1 LGVLCLKILPALAAF
16 ISRFLPLWILVLSLI
31 AFLVPKVFGPI
42 QGLTGISLGAIFLI
56 MGMSLSTEQMISVI
70 KQPKY
75 AFIGV
80 GLKWLIMVI
89 VTVIIALLSFRIMQ
103 NLPLEL

>member
-1 LGVLCLKILPALAAF
+1 
-16 ISRFLPLWILVLSLI
+16 PLWILVLSLI

-42 QGLTGISLGAIFLI
+42 LGLTGISLGAIFLI
-56 MGMSLSTEQMISVI
+56 MGMSLSTEQMISVF

-80 GLKWLIMVI
+80 GLKWVMMVI
-89 VTVIIALLSFRIMQ
+89 VTVIITFTFFSNNADLASGIILSGTVTSGYSAT
-103 NLPLEL
+103 

>member
-1 LGVLCLKILPALAAF
+1 L
-16 ISRFLPLWILVLSLI
+16 ILVLSFV
-31 AFLVPKVFGPI
+31 AFLVPLAFGPI
-42 QGLTGISLGAIFLI
+42 QGLTGLSLGVIFLI

-80 GLKWLIMVI
+80 GLKWVIMVI
-89 VTVIIALLSFRIMQ
+89 VTVIIAFTFFSTNAELASRSEGHTSELVSRI
-103 NLPLEL
+103 EI